1 MQNTDF
7 FQQIKQVDIPWR
19 STKISL
25 PVFYY
30 DVSTLCVQ
38 FLASIKKVRQFLPS
52 GRMQP
57 FRVTPWHCVVS
68 ISAFEYR
75 NSDIGAYNEVSI
87 AVPVILDE
95 SSPLFIGT
103 LNQVP
108 KVPQVYIHHLPV
120 TTEIARD
127 LGVEFAGYPKFLAE
141 IDFERDGKWVRCH
154 LKQANQ
160 SILTLTAQEGKLQNV
175 PRSRMQPITVRSGYL
190 LRCDLIVSERQQMGH
205 QGAFGV
211 SLELG
216 KHSIAEE
223 LKQWNLGKIIGYQ
236 YAPQH
241 QAILTPVI
249 ESFSV
254 IKD

>member
-7 FQQIKQVDIPWR
+7 FQQIKQVEIPWG
-19 STKISL
+19 STKIFL

-30 DVSTLCVQ
+30 DVATLSVQ
-38 FLASIKKVRQFLPS
+38 FLASIKKVSQFLPS
-52 GRMQP
+52 RRMHP

-75 NSDIGAYNEVSI
+75 DSDIGAYNEVSI
-87 AVPVILDE
+87 AVPVILDG

-103 LNQVP
+103 RH

-127 LGVEFAGYPKFLAE
+127 LGVEFAGYPKFLAN

-160 SILTLTAQEGKLQNV
+160 SIFTLTAQEGTLQNV

-190 LRCDLIVSERQQMGH
+190 LRCELIVSERQQMSH
-205 QGAFGV
+205 QGASGV

-216 KHSIAEE
+216 EHSIAEE
-223 LKQWNLGKIIGYQ
+223 LKQWKLGKIIGYQ

-254 IKD
+254 VRD